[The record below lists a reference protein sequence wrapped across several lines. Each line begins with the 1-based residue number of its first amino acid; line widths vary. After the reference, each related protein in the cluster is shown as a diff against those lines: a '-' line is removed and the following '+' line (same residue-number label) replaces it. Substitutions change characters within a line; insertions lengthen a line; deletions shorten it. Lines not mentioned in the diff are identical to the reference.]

1 MKRLKLSSIAKEV
14 MKQYDNKKLA
24 KQDLYELYRDK
35 YIEYEELKAI
45 EVRR

>member
-1 MKRLKLSSIAKEV
+1 MKKLQLSPIAKEV
-14 MKQYDNKKLA
+14 MRQYDNKELA
-24 KQDLYELYRDK
+24 RQDLYELYRDK